1 VIKKSLI
8 LCGLLGILIAD
19 DGSYAQAVHSFNA
32 KEYTKAFPGILEAA
46 KKGNK
51 EAQGQMA
58 YMYENGLGTSV
69 DYKQAL
75 YWYKQA
81 APVPVQTA
89 MDTKAG
95 KNIAFDE
102 QVVADAGQNNP
113 QEIEKLHMSYL
124 APTKEI
130 GEVLK
135 GRSNFFGL
143 QPYHENYLLPVSYLK
158 DKPRRVSAA
167 VSPNS
172 PEGKALPGYD
182 NNTEVEFQISLK
194 KEIFHDWFGF
204 GESLTAAYSQHVWWQ
219 LYSPSGPFRETN
231 YMPELFLTVP
241 TSQNIAEEYGL
252 KAVKTGF
259 IHQSN
264 GQDGYRSRSWNRI
277 YAEGI
282 WQWDNLLLS
291 TRAWYRLPEDRKSD
305 AYYAGELG
313 IAQADEKG
321 DDNPDIYKYMGYGD
335 IQAKYLYGQSEFGLL
350 FRNNLQSDGNKG
362 AIELNYS
369 YPAFGSKDMFWYAKV
384 FNGYGY
390 SMIDYDHSV
399 TNAAFGFSFS
409 R

>member
-1 VIKKSLI
+1 MIKKSFI
-8 LCGLLGILIAD
+8 LCGLLGMLMAD
-19 DGSYAQAVHSFNA
+19 DGSYTQAVQSFNA
-32 KEYTKAFPGILEAA
+32 KEYAKAFPAILEAA
-46 KKGNK
+46 QKGNK

-89 MDTKAG
+89 MDTKTG
-95 KNIAFDE
+95 KNIAFDT
-102 QVVADAGQNNP
+102 QVAADAGQNNP
-113 QEIEKLHMSYL
+113 QEIEKLHMSYI
-124 APTKEI
+124 APTKEVS
-130 GEVLK
+130 EVLE
-135 GRSNFFGL
+135 GRSSFFGL

-231 YMPELFLTVP
+231 YMPEIFLTVP
-241 TSQNIAEEYGL
+241 TPQNIAEEYGL

-264 GQDGYRSRSWNRI
+264 GQEGYRSRSWNRI

-335 IQAKYLYGQSEFGLL
+335 IQAKYLYGQNMFGLL

-369 YPAFGSKDMFWYAKV
+369 YPAFGSKDTFWYAKV

-399 TNAAFGFSFS
+399 TNAAFGVSFS